1 MNWLAVICVKRPVFA
16 SVLVLVMLVFG
27 IVGYLSLG
35 VDQFPKVDFPT
46 VTITTRQTGAA
57 PENIETNITEKI
69 EEEVNTISGI
79 DELRSVSAQGVSLVY
94 ATFLLEKDPD
104 VAAQE
109 VRDRVNRVLPSLPR
123 DIDQPTVEKMDPD
136 AAPIVTVAVSAPAP
150 LRDIT
155 EYCDKVLR
163 RRVETVP
170 GVGQVKLIGGQLRQI
185 NVQLDPIKVRGHG
198 LTVADVVRA
207 LASQNLEVPG
217 GAVKRG
223 NVEFTVRTLG
233 RVDHALDLKDI
244 AVANQNGRTI
254 TVGDLGT
261 VEDGTAEMDSIAVFG
276 EQSVDTPSVLLN
288 IRKQSGTN
296 TVEVARQ
303 IRERLAELDSH
314 KPEGYRI
321 QVVRDQSVFI
331 EAATDAVKEH
341 LVLGAFLAGIVVLF
355 FLANFRATIIAGL
368 AIPTSIVAT
377 YAVMSYMNFT
387 LNMISLLA
395 LTLSVG
401 IVIDDAIVVMEN
413 IFRFIDE
420 KKYRPFDAAIAATK
434 EIGLAV
440 LSITLS
446 LVAVFLPIAFMGGIV
461 GRFLKCFGVTMAAT
475 VVVSMIVS
483 FTLTPMISARW
494 FKPSKTGAAGG
505 HADSKH
511 GQGGARWLVFYT
523 WIEEGYRVL
532 LGFCLR
538 HRWVVV
544 LAVFVS
550 LGSVPFLMK
559 FVRVNFIPDDDQA
572 QFQIDVRA
580 PEGTTLEAT
589 RAILDRMARE
599 VRGLNGIRYTIASV
613 GDNEQHTANK
623 GTIYVRLV
631 DLDQRK
637 FTQLEAIAF
646 VRDNIVPKYVKE
658 DKLRLSA
665 GPVSAF
671 SGGGMTNADVTYM
684 VGGRDMDKLK
694 EYSTRIVEHLRAVPG
709 VVDVDTSLT
718 DGKPEYGVKPDRAKA
733 NELHVSVSDVAET
746 IYALIAGKK
755 VTDYNEGGEQYEV
768 HVRAAPEIRNEVE
781 LLQMVTVPSNKYG
794 AIPLGDVVRFEK
806 GTGPAQIDRLNR
818 TRQVTIN
825 ANLKFGASQR
835 DVLEGLNKFTAG
847 MKMGPE
853 YTTGLLGRSKEMA
866 RMLRGF
872 IFVIVASFLL
882 VYLVIAAQF
891 ESWLHPVTILLSLP
905 LTVPFALIALIIFN
919 QSLNLF
925 SILGILVLFAVVKKN
940 SILQIDH
947 TNQLREQGL
956 PRYEAMLQANMDR
969 LRPILMTTIAFVA
982 GMIPLLVSNS
992 WGAATYKTISAV
1004 IIGGQLLSL
1013 LLTLVAT
1020 PVAYSLFDDVANSRV
1035 VRRLLRRPA
1044 GDVADID
1051 ERDAV
1056 RDAASVETVVMAK
1069 EAAIEPNAALG
1080 VGPPSRGN
1088 L

>member
-1 MNWLAVICVKRPVFA
+1 MNWLAAICVKRPVFA
-16 SVLVLVMLVFG
+16 TVLILVMLVFG
-27 IVGYLSLG
+27 VVGYLSLG
-35 VDQFPKVDFPT
+35 VDQYPKVDFPT

-94 ATFLLEKDPD
+94 ATFVLEKDPD

-109 VRDRVNRVLPSLPR
+109 VRDRVNRVLPNLPR
-123 DIDQPTVEKMDPD
+123 DVDQPTVEKMDPD

-163 RRVETVP
+163 RRLETVA
-170 GVGQVKLIGGQLRQI
+170 GVGQIKLIGGQSRQI
-185 NVQLDPIKVRGHG
+185 NVQLDPLKVRGHN

-217 GAVKRG
+217 GSVKRG
-223 NVEFTVRTLG
+223 ETEFTVRTLG
-233 RVDHALDLKDI
+233 RVDRALDLKDI
-244 AVANQNGRTI
+244 SVANQNGRTI
-254 TVGDLGT
+254 TIGDLGE
-261 VEDGTAEMDSIAVFG
+261 VEDSTAEMESIAVFG
-276 EQSVDTPSVLLN
+276 ERKTDTPSVLLN

-303 IRERLAELDSH
+303 LRDRLTELDSH

-341 LVLGAFLAGIVVLF
+341 LVLGAFLAGFVVLF

-377 YAVMSYMNFT
+377 FAIMSYMNFT

-420 KKYRPFDAAIAATK
+420 KKYKPFDAAIAATK

-494 FKPSKTGAAGG
+494 FKSKADSDKAGG
-505 HADSKH
+505 GQLDSKH
-511 GQGGARWLVFYT
+511 GGARWLVFYT
-523 WIEEGYRVL
+523 WIENGYRVL

-544 LAVFVS
+544 LAVAVS

-589 RAILDRMARE
+589 RAILDRMARD
-599 VRGLNGIRYTIASV
+599 VRDLNGVRYTIASV

-623 GTIYVRLV
+623 GTIYIRLV
-631 DLDQRK
+631 DLNQRK
-637 FTQLEAIAF
+637 FTQLQAIAF
-646 VRDNIVPKYVKE
+646 IRDNIVPKYA
-658 DKLRLSA
+658 LRLSV

-671 SGGGMTNADVTYM
+671 SGGGMTNADITYM
-684 VGGRDMDKLK
+684 IGGRDMDKLK
-694 EYSTRIVEHLRAVPG
+694 QYSSQVMDYLRKVSG
-709 VVDVDTSLT
+709 VVDVDSSLT
-718 DGKPEYGVKPDRAKA
+718 DGKPEYGVKTDRAKA
-733 NELHVSVSDVAET
+733 YELGVSISDVADT
-746 IYALIAGKK
+746 VNVLVAGKK

-768 HVRAAPEIRNEVE
+768 HVRALPEIRNQVDQLE
-781 LLQMVTVPSNKYG
+781 MVTVPSRKYG
-794 AIPLGDVVRFEK
+794 SIPLGDVVRFEK

-818 TRQVTIN
+818 TRQVTVS

-835 DVLEGLNKFTAG
+835 DVLEGLNKFTSG
-847 MKMGPE
+847 MNMGPE
-853 YTTGLLGRSKEMA
+853 YSTGLLGRSKEMA
-866 RMLRGF
+866 RMIRGF
-872 IFVIVASFLL
+872 IFVVVVSFIF
-882 VYLVIAAQF
+882 VYLVLAAQF
-891 ESWLHPVTILLSLP
+891 ESWIHPVTILLSLP

-947 TNQLREQGL
+947 TNQLRAQGL
-956 PRYEAMLQANMDR
+956 PRHEAMLEANMDR

-1020 PVAYSLFDDVANSRV
+1020 PVAYSLFDDVSQS
-1035 VRRLLRRPA
+1035 RLLRKLLRKPA
-1044 GDVADID
+1044 IEAAAAIEEEDAVVNSADI
-1051 ERDAV
+1051 
-1056 RDAASVETVVMAK
+1056 ETVVMRITAPAEK
-1069 EAAIEPNAALG
+1069 D
-1080 VGPPSRGN
+1080 SRASR
-1088 L
+1088 